1 MTRAFALAAAVAML
15 AGCGKPAAPSAPG
28 NAVAP
33 HPGAPLLG
41 GAVPILDMPPL
52 TAGELEALLR
62 AAHRFSFPDRDLP
75 EITRA
80 LEFDGHGRVIDGSC
94 DPAACEG
101 RYTIAGN
108 VMTMRFESR
117 LSTLHFY
124 RSETG
129 RVYAGFDAERFA
141 YPW

>member
-1 MTRAFALAAAVAML
+1 MTRWVALAGIAAIL
-15 AGCGKPAAPSAPG
+15 AGCNKPVAPSAPV
-28 NAVAP
+28 NAAAP
-33 HPGAPLLG
+33 RPGAPLPG
-41 GAVPILDMPPL
+41 GAAPIFDMTPL
-52 TAGELEALLR
+52 TAGELEALLG

-75 EITRA
+75 DITRA
-80 LEFDGHGRVIDGSC
+80 LEFDGRGRVIDGSC
-94 DPAACEG
+94 DPAACMG
-101 RYTIAGN
+101 DYSIAGN
-108 VMTMRFESR
+108 IMTMRFDGR